1 MKKGRDLSDLAFKWE
16 TVSEIGKKRPQTTA
30 LYRVFVTANK
40 SEMDRLYFLLST
52 LLSFTKKLFCAQQG
66 VFIFHTVLSCQ
77 SGLGIG
83 LYV

>member
-1 MKKGRDLSDLAFKWE
+1 MKKGRDLSDLALKWE
-16 TVSEIGKKRPQTTA
+16 TVSGIGKKLPQTTA

-40 SEMDRLYFLLST
+40 SEMDRHYSLLSS
-52 LLSFTKKLFCAQQG
+52 LLSFTKKLFWVQQG
-66 VFIFHTVLSCQ
+66 VFIFHTVMSCQ